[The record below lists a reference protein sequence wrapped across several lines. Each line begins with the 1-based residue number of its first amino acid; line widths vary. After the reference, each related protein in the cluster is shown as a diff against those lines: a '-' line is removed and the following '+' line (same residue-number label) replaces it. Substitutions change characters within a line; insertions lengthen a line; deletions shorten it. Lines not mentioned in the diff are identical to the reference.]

1 MRLRGFKVFKRLE
14 DLPAWNF
21 DKIQKTQELRYLLH
35 LNDYHETEMSFD
47 EKESRKLIETWIE
60 LYFEYLDKFGI
71 TEKYKNRIELER
83 DAVILEAELALGG
96 DPIKK
101 TWLNIKNRELKE
113 LKEETENSKSV
124 TFEEEIIVLMKWSG
138 VPIDS
143 RKINSLRFFTLRQM
157 YNEEMSSQKL
167 NQLMQENG

>member
-1 MRLRGFKVFKRLE
+1 MRGCKVFESLE

-21 DKIQKTQELRYLLH
+21 DKIQKTQELSYLLQ
-35 LNDYHETEMSFD
+35 LNDYGGTEMSFN
-47 EKESRKLIETWIE
+47 EKESKKLIGVWLE
-60 LYFEYLDKFGI
+60 LYFEYLDAFGI
-71 TEKYKNRIELER
+71 TEKYKKRVELER
-83 DAVILEAELALGG
+83 DAVILEAEIVLGG

-101 TWLNIKNRELKE
+101 TWLNIKNRELQEMKDE
-113 LKEETENSKSV
+113 SENSKSS

-138 VPIDS
+138 VAIDS
-143 RKINSLRFFTLRQM
+143 KKITSLRFFTLRKM